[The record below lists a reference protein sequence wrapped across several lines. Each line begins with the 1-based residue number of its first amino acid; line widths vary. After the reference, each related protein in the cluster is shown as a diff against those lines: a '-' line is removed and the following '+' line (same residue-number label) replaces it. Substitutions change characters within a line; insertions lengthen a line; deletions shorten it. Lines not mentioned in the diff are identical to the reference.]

1 MCALSLRE
9 RENYPGLIMDQHD
22 LSETGDVPDVGQS
35 SGTGQSTLAAR
46 LLLRIEREGPI
57 TFRDWMEAA
66 LYDSLEGYYQ
76 KPLRERWGRAGDYR
90 TSPERSPLFA
100 ATFARYFARLYE
112 NLGAPDSWAIIEA
125 GAGAC
130 HFARGVLQALRRDY
144 QKVFKATR
152 YIIDEASEV
161 ARERARV
168 TLAPF
173 TEQVE
178 YRRLSEFTSPFE
190 TCVVFSNELPDAF
203 PVHRVMML
211 DGHLRELRVGAEQRT
226 GAFTWIPVEP
236 STARL
241 YTYFESTGIRLCE
254 GQIAEVNLA
263 AEDWLAMVA
272 KAFQRG
278 YVITV
283 DYGAEASELYSA
295 PHRPEGTLRA
305 LSRHRFVE
313 NVLAQPGEHDLTT
326 TVDWTNFKRAGLAH
340 GLHALSLE
348 GQDQF
353 LLRAGL
359 LDQLERMAARA
370 QSEADALILRTS
382 VREMILPGGM
392 GSSFQVLVQRK
403 QEG

>member
-1 MCALSLRE
+1 
-9 RENYPGLIMDQHD
+9 MDQHD
-22 LSETGDVPDVGQS
+22 ASETGDAANVGQS
-35 SGTGQSTLAAR
+35 FETSQPSLAAR

-76 KPLRERWGRAGDYR
+76 KPSRERWGRAGDYR

-100 ATFARYFARLYE
+100 ATFARYFAALYE
-112 NLGAPDSWAIIEA
+112 TLGEPDSWTIMEA

-130 HFARGVLQALRRDY
+130 HFARGILQTLRRDY

-152 YIIDEASEV
+152 YIIDEASED
-161 ARERARV
+161 AREQSRL

-173 TEQVE
+173 AGQVA
-178 YRRLSEFTSPFE
+178 YRRLSELTSPFE
-190 TCVVFSNELPDAF
+190 TVVVFSNELLDAF

-211 DGHLRELRVGAEQRT
+211 DGHLRELRVGAEPRT
-226 GAFTWIPVEP
+226 GAFKWIPSEP

-241 YTYFESTGIRLCE
+241 SAYFESAGIRLCE

-263 AEDWLAMVA
+263 AADWLATVA
-272 KAFQRG
+272 SVIKRG

-295 PHRPEGTLRA
+295 PHRREGTLRA
-305 LSRHRFVE
+305 FSRHRFVE
-313 NVLAQPGEHDLTT
+313 NVLAHPGAQDLTT
-326 TVDWTNFKRAGLAH
+326 TVDWTNFKRAGLEH
-340 GLHALSLE
+340 GLHAVSLE

-359 LDQLERMAARA
+359 LDQLERMTARA
-370 QSEADALILRTS
+370 QSEADAVILRAS

-392 GSSFQVLVQRK
+392 GSSFQVLVQKK